1 VKPLLA
7 KWLDWPPLWTLA
19 GAVCIWILAFAPLPI
34 GFGGF
39 GPGLGLACL
48 GLGIW
53 LMASAFFRMRAQGTT
68 INPRGTPSALVTD
81 GVFAISRNPIYLG
94 DALALL
100 GLTFWLDVV
109 LGLAVVAG
117 FVWVINERFVSV
129 EEGRLQQQ
137 FPEEAGTWFLRVRRW
152 I

>member
-1 VKPLLA
+1 MPWIGHLA
-7 KWLDWPPLWTLA
+7 DGQRLFSDARA
-19 GAVCIWILAFAPLPI
+19 GHDDK
-34 GFGGF
+34 
-39 GPGLGLACL
+39 
-48 GLGIW
+48 
-53 LMASAFFRMRAQGTT
+53 SARNA
-68 INPRGTPSALVTD
+68 
-81 GVFAISRNPIYLG
+81 SRNPIYLG